1 MFLPGATLLRVWDQ
15 GGMAIDANRGCL
27 ATLRSHGAA
36 AAENHN
42 EVLGCSRSAGG
53 QKRGTED

>member
-1 MFLPGATLLRVWDQ
+1 
-15 GGMAIDANRGCL
+15 MAIDANRGCL